1 MLSKRLVRY
10 LRFAI
15 HGETVHPRAARRPAR
30 RGPARNWK
38 YRAWIRSLPSA
49 VSGRTG
55 CEAAHTGDDGGMS
68 QKASDYSCIP
78 LTREEHEELH
88 RSGRVEFERAHQVD
102 IAALVKR
109 LNHDWFAYA
118 KEVK

>member
-1 MLSKRLVRY
+1 
-10 LRFAI
+10 
-15 HGETVHPRAARRPAR
+15 
-30 RGPARNWK
+30 
-38 YRAWIRSLPSA
+38 
-49 VSGRTG
+49 
-55 CEAAHTGDDGGMS
+55 MS